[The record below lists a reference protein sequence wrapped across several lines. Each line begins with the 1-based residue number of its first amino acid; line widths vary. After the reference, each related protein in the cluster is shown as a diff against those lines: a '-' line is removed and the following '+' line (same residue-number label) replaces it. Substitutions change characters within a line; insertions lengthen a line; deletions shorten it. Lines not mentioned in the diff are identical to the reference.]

1 MVLKKIEE
9 LAGVDRAVFEHE
21 ILPANQP
28 VVLRGLLRN
37 WPAVQAGRESRS
49 RVVDYFKRF
58 DQGGTVNAIVGPPET
73 KGRFFY
79 SENFQ
84 DFNFGPRPV
93 SIGATLD
100 TLVALAE
107 DPQPPAIAL
116 QALNVADVM
125 PSFLGDHRMPL
136 LDSGRT
142 PRVWISNRSMIAT
155 HFDNFHNIACVVA
168 GRRRFTVFPPGQ
180 VGNLYVGPLLKT
192 PGGSPISVVDL
203 RDPDYEKFPRF
214 REALESAQEA
224 TLEPGDAIYI
234 PLLWWHGVESLEP
247 LNILVNY
254 WWNDAVAA
262 HHTPILALMHSM
274 LLMSGLPEAERAA
287 WRAFF
292 DHFVF
297 QAGGAPG
304 THLPAGLRD
313 VMGDLSAADRD
324 QVMAFIAQRMQE
336 AIGRKAARTAPRV
349 MDSQAPD
356 AGQ

>member
-21 ILPANQP
+21 ILPASQP
-28 VVLRGLLRN
+28 VVLRGLLRD

-84 DFNFGPRPV
+84 DFNFGPQRV
-93 SIGATLD
+93 SIGAALD

-125 PSFLGDHRMPL
+125 PSFLADHRMPL

-155 HFDNFHNIACVVA
+155 HFDNFHNIAGVVA
-168 GRRRFTVFPPGQ
+168 GRRTFTVFPPGQ
-180 VGNLYVGPLLKT
+180 VGNLYIGPLLKT

-254 WWNDAVAA
+254 WWNDAVSA
-262 HHTPILALMHSM
+262 HHTPILALMHGM

-304 THLPAGLRD
+304 MHLPAGLRD

-324 QVMAFIAQRMQE
+324 QVMGFIAQRMQE
-336 AIGRKAARTAPRV
+336 AIGRKAGRTAPLV
-349 MDSQAPD
+349 MESQARD